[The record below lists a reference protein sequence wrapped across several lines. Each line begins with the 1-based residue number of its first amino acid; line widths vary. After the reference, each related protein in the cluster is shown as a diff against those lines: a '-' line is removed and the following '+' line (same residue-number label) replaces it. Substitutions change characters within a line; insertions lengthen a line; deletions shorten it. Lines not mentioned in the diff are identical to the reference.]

1 MPMPGVERIPWL
13 YDAYMG
19 VVERFGLGRW
29 RRWLTAGAHGRVL
42 DVGTGT
48 GRHLPLYADGTRVVG
63 LEPWLPMLTAARHRA
78 QGAALVVGDA
88 QALPF
93 ASGSFDTVTS
103 SLVFC
108 SVPDP
113 LLGLA
118 EVRRVLA
125 PGGELRMLEHVRHPR
140 RFLARLQDLGQ
151 PAWTWIAGGCH
162 PNRDTEANVE
172 RAGFVIDLSSRRA
185 KGVMRRFV
193 ARPG

>member
-1 MPMPGVERIPWL
+1 MAMPGVERIPWL

-19 VVERFGLGRW
+19 VIERFGLGRW
-29 RRWLTAGAHGRVL
+29 RRWLAVGARGRVL

-48 GRHLPLYADGTRVVG
+48 GRHLPLYPEGTRVVG
-63 LEPWLPMLTAARHRA
+63 IEPWLPALAAARRRA
-78 QGAALVVGDA
+78 GRRCLVVGDV

-93 ASGSFDTVTS
+93 APASFDTVTS

-125 PGGELRMLEHVRHPR
+125 PGGELRMLEHVRHARP
-140 RFLARLQDLGQ
+140 FVARLQDLGQ

-162 PNRDTEANVE
+162 PNRNTEANVE
-172 RAGFVIDLSSRRA
+172 EAGFVIDRSSRRA
-185 KGVMRRFV
+185 RGVMRRFV
-193 ARPG
+193 AHLG